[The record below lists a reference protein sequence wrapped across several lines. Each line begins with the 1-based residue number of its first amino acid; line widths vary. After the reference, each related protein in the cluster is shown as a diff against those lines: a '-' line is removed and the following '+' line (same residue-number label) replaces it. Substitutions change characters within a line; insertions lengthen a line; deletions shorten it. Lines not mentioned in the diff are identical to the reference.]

1 MTSMSY
7 KTEKLGKTGNCG
19 MQRPGGLW
27 VHKIG
32 YFLENI
38 DEKDDQSLTFKK
50 PNSGGNGNKRT
61 PAYMTPCVWVSRYIH
76 VGGVVGGGMDG
87 WLVFG

>member
-38 DEKDDQSLTFKK
+38 DDKAAHRKCGPFFYAQARAEEVCRRC
-50 PNSGGNGNKRT
+50 GAR
-61 PAYMTPCVWVSRYIH
+61 AAR
-76 VGGVVGGGMDG
+76 
-87 WLVFG
+87 